1 MQVVVLDPGVLLNA
15 MAGQFL
21 HQLSPQLRFAIPQP
35 PVREQ
40 ILWSEEPPIDGSG
53 IPLGQSGV
61 IEVVVLGS
69 NTELQL
75 LIEYA
80 AVAEENE
87 AAAAALAQ
95 SRDWVLATDEIK
107 LEREF
112 LRKSGGRGRT
122 VSTLRLLKEWSAAA
136 TAHQIGEAI
145 QRLQRFASFSPPRSA
160 SNYEWWLSQC
170 ELAGLPQLSGER

>member
-1 MQVVVLDPGVLLNA
+1 MLDPGVLLNA

-21 HQLSPQLRFAIPQP
+21 HNLERQLRFAIPQP
-35 PVREQ
+35 PVREPM
-40 ILWSEEPPIDGSG
+40 LWSEEPPIDGSAV
-53 IPLGQSGV
+53 PLIESGV
-61 IEVVVLGS
+61 IEVVALRS

-80 AVAEENE
+80 GVAEENE

-95 SRDWVLATDEIK
+95 ARDWVLATDEIK

-112 LRKSGGRGRT
+112 LRRCGGRGRT
-122 VSTLRLLKEWSAAA
+122 ISTLQLLKEWSAAA
-136 TAHQIGEAI
+136 TVPQIRDVI
-145 QRLQRFASFSPPRSA
+145 RRLQRFASFSPPRSA

-170 ELAGLPQLSGER
+170 ELSGLPQLSGER